1 MKDDKYF
8 MQIALDEAQKSLL
21 KDEVPVGAIIVHQD
35 EIIARG
41 HNLIRTRKDPTA
53 HAELIAISAASQ
65 YLQYERLLDCSLY
78 VTLEPCAM
86 CAGAI
91 VWARIKRLIF
101 GATDPKA
108 GCCGTLYN
116 LPQDE
121 RFNHYV
127 EVTSGVLE
135 EECSEIISNFFRK
148 IRLSSNKTDHS
159 E

>member
-1 MKDDKYF
+1 MRDDKYF

-21 KDEVPVGAIIVHQD
+21 EDEVPVGAVIVYQD

-53 HAELIAISAASQ
+53 HAELIAISAASR

-127 EVTSGVLE
+127 EITSGVLE
-135 EECSEIISNFFRK
+135 KKCSEIISSFFRE
-148 IRLSSNKTDHS
+148 IRLASNKTNNSD
-159 E
+159 

>member
-1 MKDDKYF
+1 MRDDKYF

-21 KDEVPVGAIIVHQD
+21 EDEVPVGAVIVYQD
-35 EIIARG
+35 EVIARG

-53 HAELIAISAASQ
+53 HAELIAISAASR

-127 EVTSGVLE
+127 EITSGVLE
-135 EECSEIISNFFRK
+135 KECSEIISSFFRE
-148 IRLSSNKTDHS
+148 IRLASNKTNISD
-159 E
+159 